1 MRLPVPEER
10 LPLEDL
16 GHVHFVGIGGAG
28 LSAIARIM
36 LARGVRV
43 SGSDAASSPVLDD
56 LVERGARCY
65 VGHDAAHVADADTLV
80 VSTAVREDNPEV
92 REGQRRGLRLLPRS
106 AGLDAVMR
114 DRRVLAVAGT
124 HGKTTTTSLLTVALL
139 AAGADPSYAI
149 GGELTVS
156 GTNAHA
162 GAGEIFVAEADE
174 SDGAFLVYSPYAAVV
189 TNVEAD
195 HLDNWG
201 SEQAY
206 FAAFE
211 QFLDRIDPAGFVVC
225 CVDDPGARR
234 LAGVARGRDLAVVG
248 VGESDDADLQ
258 VPGTTFAAATSTFDV
273 RWRGREMGRV
283 TLQIPGQ
290 HYVLDAACAL
300 AAGLALGFD
309 LADLRKGLE
318 GFTGTRRRMELKGT
332 ADGVRVYDSYAH
344 HPTEI
349 RADIVAGRHL
359 ADRGR
364 LVVCFQPHMY
374 SRTRLF
380 ATEMAQALALAD
392 GVVVMDVYAAREEP
406 EPGVDG
412 GLVARQVPG
421 DPDDV
426 AAVFEPVRERV
437 VPRLVAM
444 AASGDVVL
452 TLGAGDVTQLA
463 PQVLSALSARAGG
476 GPGVSDG

>member
-1 MRLPVPEER
+1 MRVPLPPEPVS
-10 LPLEDL
+10 LPDL
-16 GHVHFVGIGGAG
+16 GRVHFVGIGGAG

-36 LARGVRV
+36 LARGVTV
-43 SGSDAASSPVLDD
+43 SGSDASASPVLED
-56 LVERGARCY
+56 LAGRGARIY
-65 VGHDAAHVADADTLV
+65 VGHDAEHVADADTLV

-92 REGQRRGLRLLPRS
+92 VEAQRRGLLVLPRS
-106 AGLDAVMR
+106 SGLDAVMR
-114 DRRVLAVAGT
+114 DRRVVAVAGT

-139 AAGADPSYAI
+139 AADADPSYAI

-156 GTNAHA
+156 GTNAHD
-162 GAGEIFVAEADE
+162 GTGEVFVAEADE

-201 SEQAY
+201 DERAY

-211 QFLDRIDPAGFVVC
+211 EFLGRIDPDGFVVC

-234 LAGVARGRDLAVVG
+234 LAGVAGERGPRVVAVG
-248 VGESDDADLQ
+248 ASDDADLRVQ
-258 VPGTTFAAATSTFDV
+258 DVTFAAATSTFDV
-273 RWRGREMGRV
+273 VRDGSVLGRV
-283 TLQIPGQ
+283 TLQIPGM

-300 AAGLALGFD
+300 AAGLELGYDFD
-309 LADLRKGLE
+309 SLCKGLE

-349 RADIVAGRHL
+349 RADIVAGRTL
-359 ADRGR
+359 ADGGR
-364 LVVCFQPHMY
+364 LVVCFQPHMF

-380 ATEMAQALALAD
+380 ATDMAQALSLAD
-392 GVVVMDVYAAREEP
+392 AVVVMDVYAAREDP

-412 GLVARQVPG
+412 GLIARQVPAG
-421 DPDDV
+421 G
-426 AAVFEPVRERV
+426 AEAVYEPERDRV
-437 VPRLVAM
+437 VPRLVGLAGP
-444 AASGDVVL
+444 GDVVL

-463 PQVLSALSARAGG
+463 PQVLAALSARSGA
-476 GPGVSDG
+476 PG

>member
-1 MRLPVPEER
+1 VPPEPVSLP
-10 LPLEDL
+10 DL
-16 GHVHFVGIGGAG
+16 GRVHFVGIGGAG

-36 LARGVRV
+36 LARGVTV
-43 SGSDAASSPVLDD
+43 SGSDASASPVLED
-56 LVERGARCY
+56 LAARGARCY
-65 VGHDAAHVADADTLV
+65 VGHAAEQVDDADTLV

-92 REGQRRGLRLLPRS
+92 VEARRRGLLLLPRS
-106 AGLDAVMR
+106 SGLDAVMR
-114 DRRVLAVAGT
+114 DRRVVAVAGT

-139 AAGADPSYAI
+139 AADADPSYAI

-156 GTNAHA
+156 GTNAHD
-162 GAGEIFVAEADE
+162 GAGEVFVAEADE

-201 SEQAY
+201 DERAY

-211 QFLDRIDPAGFVVC
+211 EFLGRIDPAGFVVC

-234 LAGVARGRDLAVVG
+234 LAGVARERGLRVVG
-248 VGESDDADLQ
+248 VGADGDADVRVQ
-258 VPGTTFAAATSTFDV
+258 DVTFAASTSTFEVV
-273 RWRGREMGRV
+273 RDGAALGRV
-283 TLQIPGQ
+283 TLQIPGM

-300 AAGLALGFD
+300 AAGLELGYGFD
-309 LADLRKGLE
+309 RLCKGLE

-349 RADIVAGRHL
+349 RADIVAGRTL
-359 ADRGR
+359 ADGGR

-380 ATEMAQALALAD
+380 AADMAQALSLAD
-392 GVVVMDVYAAREEP
+392 AVVVMDVYAAREDP

-412 GLVARQVPG
+412 GLIARQVPG
-421 DPDDV
+421 GGAEALYEPDRD
-426 AAVFEPVRERV
+426 RV
-437 VPRLVAM
+437 VPRLVGLAGP
-444 AASGDVVL
+444 GDVVL

-463 PQVLSALSARAGG
+463 PQVLSALSARAG
-476 GPGVSDG
+476 DGAETG